1 MTSIRETPK
10 GEPMKP
16 LAITEQQQADLQDIV
31 ARSVEAKERS
41 RAQAILWLSEGQPAS
56 GIARRLQVSRQT
68 VYQWMNR
75 FCGSDVPD
83 VAARL
88 QDAPT
93 GRPRK
98 AIGIIDPL
106 LSDFVCR
113 DPRELGYS
121 SSHWTLALLARHLK
135 RSQGI
140 EVSVTSVSLAL
151 DRLKADGCSLGA
163 DWSLSRRRASR
174 RERAGTEPVGFQ
186 SAAS

>member
-1 MTSIRETPK
+1 
-10 GEPMKP
+10 MKP
-16 LAITEQQQADLQDIV
+16 LAISDQERADLRDML
-31 ARSVEAKERS
+31 ARSAEAKGRS
-41 RAQAILWLSEGQPAS
+41 RAQAILWLSEGQPVS
-56 GIARRLQVSRQT
+56 GIARRLRVSRQT

-75 FCGSDVPD
+75 FCASDVPD

-88 QDAPT
+88 QDAPF

-106 LSDFVCR
+106 LSDFVRR

-121 SSHWTLALLARHLK
+121 STHWTLALLARHLK

-151 DRLKADGCSLGA
+151 ERLKAEGCGLGA
-163 DWSLSRRRASR
+163 DWSLSRRRTSR
-174 RERAGTEPVGFQ
+174 RDRAGTEPVGFQ

>member
-1 MTSIRETPK
+1 
-10 GEPMKP
+10 MKP
-16 LAITEQQQADLQDIV
+16 LAISDQQQADLQDIV
-31 ARSVEAKERS
+31 ARSVDAKERS
-41 RAQAILWLSEGQPAS
+41 RAQAILWLSEGQPIV
-56 GIARRLQVSRQT
+56 GIARRLRVSRQT

-75 FCGSDVPD
+75 FCERDAPD

-88 QDAPT
+88 QDAPN

-106 LSDFVCR
+106 LSDFVRR
-113 DPRELGYS
+113 DPRDLGYPS
-121 SSHWTLALLARHLK
+121 SLWTLALLARHLK

-151 DRLKADGCSLGA
+151 ERLKADGCGPGA
-163 DWSLSRRRASR
+163 SWSLSRRRATR
-174 RERAGTEPVGFQ
+174 RERAETEPVGLE